1 MTYSRENKYWHWS
14 AFCQEIDA
22 ERAYH
27 TNSFQTLVFIHVIQ
41 RHAKK
46 SKQIS
51 VFTQKLGSLSIQI
64 FVLADLVLIDEKVC
78 FFLSPLYHRRSSQP
92 PCGKNTNWFG
102 LQTYFWTYKCSC
114 QQCWG
119 HLRERNIIFLFK
131 LVRTISSSH
140 KTNYI

>member
-78 FFLSPLYHRRSSQP
+78 FFYHH
-92 PCGKNTNWFG
+92 CITEDLHNLHVVKILIG
-102 LQTYFWTYKCSC
+102 LVYKLISELINVLVSNV
-114 QQCWG
+114 G
-119 HLRERNIIFLFK
+119 GIYVRGTSFFFL
-131 LVRTISSSH
+131 
-140 KTNYI
+140 N